1 MKSLMPLFCVLFL
14 CRRASSPLQRS
25 AQNRYRL
32 FQFNAY
38 LYENILT
45 KCLDTSRSG
54 SLNAGAL
61 IKTGIT
67 PMKKKPLAEEKK
79 RRRRH
84 MRVHY
89 AAEFSLSVCKKNTEP
104 VFQPAQRSEICACRL
119 WRKNSLMRARATG
132 MISFRNYSAGDG
144 IFFLLQSAYIAERG
158 CVSPFFPGEK
168 TLRIFRPSLC
178 AAVID

>member
-1 MKSLMPLFCVLFL
+1 MKSLMPLFCVLFFFSF
-14 CRRASSPLQRS
+14 AA

-67 PMKKKPLAEEKK
+67 PVKKKPLSAEESEKK
-79 RRRRH
+79 KKAH
-84 MRVHY
+84 
-89 AAEFSLSVCKKNTEP
+89 AAEFSLSLCKKNTEP
-104 VFQPAQRSEICACRL
+104 VFQPAQKKRSAWVCVASGAKFPDANARVTRNDIISQLFRRRWHFFCYKVCA
-119 WRKNSLMRARATG
+119 
-132 MISFRNYSAGDG
+132 
-144 IFFLLQSAYIAERG
+144 
-158 CVSPFFPGEK
+158 
-168 TLRIFRPSLC
+168 
-178 AAVID
+178 

>member
-1 MKSLMPLFCVLFL
+1 MKSLMPLFCILFL

-67 PMKKKPLAEEKK
+67 PMEKKPLAEESKK
-79 RRRRH
+79 KEEGTCLCI
-84 MRVHY
+84 MRPNSLFQFVRKTRNR
-89 AAEFSLSVCKKNTEP
+89 FSSRLKGAIYNMH
-104 VFQPAQRSEICACRL
+104 ACRL
-119 WRKNSLMRARATG
+119 WRKNWPMRANVR
-132 MISFRNYSAGDG
+132 
-144 IFFLLQSAYIAERG
+144 Q
-158 CVSPFFPGEK
+158 
-168 TLRIFRPSLC
+168 
-178 AAVID
+178 AV